1 MVSRSSFPHKFLCES
16 LDPHDMP
23 GFTCN
28 RQGRCMARGR
38 KTSLTITL
46 TPAERRTLRAWL
58 RLTTIRSG
66 LLRRARM
73 ILLLADGMPITDIA
87 ARVGISRRFVYKW
100 VWRFQEQGIAG
111 LADKAGR
118 GGRRGPR
125 QHPPQAQRSA

>member
-1 MVSRSSFPHKFLCES
+1 MASRSSFLHTFLCES
-16 LDPHDMP
+16 LDPHDVP
-23 GFTCN
+23 GFTSN

-58 RLTTIRSG
+58 RSTTIRSG

-100 VWRFQEQGIAG
+100 AWRFQEQRIEG
-111 LADKAGR
+111 LIDKPGR
-118 GGRRGPR
+118 GRGRWPR
-125 QHPPQAQRSA
+125 QDPPQAQRPA